1 MAVWGTVA
9 VGAGS
14 VLMGSINANKANK
27 ANKDIAQTPTRSTGI
42 EDLLRDVT
50 STTSETG
57 STTEAQQQLENL
69 IQQEQAR
76 EASETATRNDAL
88 QQSAQNTA
96 QQQQGTTTRG
106 SAESQAALSQLVGG
120 GDGQA
125 AVEAMIGKILRE
137 GKAGI
142 SNVGTRSGSFG
153 STTEQLL
160 NNDLMTRAAEAGVGQ
175 QNIQQ
180 QLQLEAIKA
189 AQAGTEATTG
199 STLGQATGTTTDSST
214 GSETGNR
221 TSDSTSQQQ
230 RESNNTATSD
240 TSKTGTTNSTDR
252 QTTLTDSLT
261 DPRDGVSVFGQLKD
275 LVDRGIQPTGGGI
288 TPPPE
293 VGVGTSP
300 TSGSTGS
307 GGVGVGIGPGGREGP
322 TTNKQLVSRPG
333 NQIGDQIV
341 NQQGGQL
348 GGQLDGL
355 MEQAFSQVGQ
365 PTKTASVR
373 PNLAQGV
380 AGSTG
385 TSPIGTASGR
395 LAAGNTAVVAPT
407 APINS
412 PTGQSFTKPQLDGIL
427 PAEDF
432 ETDLDNMLTRM

>member
-1 MAVWGTVA
+1 MSVWGTVA

-14 VLMGSINANKANK
+14 VIMGSVNANKANK

-57 STTEAQQQLENL
+57 NTTEAQQQLENL

-261 DPRDGVSVFGQLKD
+261 DPKDGVSIFGQLKD

-307 GGVGVGIGPGGREGP
+307 GGGGGGGGGG
-322 TTNKQLVSRPG
+322 NGSRP
-333 NQIGDQIV
+333 V
-341 NQQGGQL
+341 NKERTTPQSVSQQGGQL
-348 GGQLDGL
+348 AGL
-355 MEQAFSQVGQ
+355 MEQAFPQIAGGTGVATALGQ
-365 PTKTASVR
+365 PTKTTGGS
-373 PNLAQGV
+373 PNLARNV

-395 LAAGNTAVVAPT
+395 LAAGNTA
-407 APINS
+407 PINR
-412 PTGQSFTKPQLDGIL
+412 PTGQSSAKPQLDNIL
-427 PAEDF
+427 PVDDF
-432 ETDLDNMLTRM
+432 ETDLDNILTRM